1 MYAVF
6 RYNVVNKMKRNGVII
21 DFNRRTGW
29 GNISTSIKDSVKF
42 PFNVSSIF
50 GYKNPVI
57 EKGQLV
63 TFNVQT
69 IYGKKIAINIFFLVT
84 DESVQEL
91 SEQEKLQEIIKYQYE
106 NWEEIEKIIDEK
118 YEHETTT
125 STLGSIDIVNSNPQ
139 KSTDSNF
146 IALALFDNKIKL
158 VSLTKDGR
166 YNFLDETQK
175 YHNIIYPSF
184 FETIAL
190 ELAIEEFEFLINN
203 SKSNEHDFQ
212 KFFEHN
218 PDFILNDEY
227 KQAHPHVV
235 LSREKEGELI
245 TDFVLEPV
253 SQNSFCD
260 LLELKLPSAK
270 TYVLK
275 KNREHF
281 SAAITQAAAQLRV
294 YAHFF
299 NEEKNRSN
307 FQQIYPHLKI
317 YKPKMF
323 LIIGRESNAS
333 PMIKRE
339 IQSEYPQ
346 LIINN
351 FDDLLARMKWKKKR
365 LENKNKLF
373 R

>member
-1 MYAVF
+1 M
-6 RYNVVNKMKRNGVII
+6 RKSGVII

-29 GNISTSIKDSVKF
+29 GTISTSLKDNEKF
-42 PFNVSSIF
+42 PFNISSIF
-50 GYKNPVI
+50 DFQNLVI
-57 EKGQLV
+57 GKGQLV
-63 TFNVQT
+63 DFSVRT
-69 IYGKKIAINIFFLVT
+69 IYRKRIAVNIVLLKT
-84 DESVQEL
+84 NLPEQNL
-91 SEQEKLQEIIKYQYE
+91 LEQEKLEEIIKYQYE
-106 NWEEIEKIIDEK
+106 NWEEVEKLTDAK
-118 YEHETTT
+118 YESETI
-125 STLGSIDIVNSNPQ
+125 SSASLGSIDIVNSNPQ
-139 KSTDSNF
+139 KTIDSSF

-158 VSLTKDGR
+158 VSLTKDGKFS
-166 YNFLDETQK
+166 FLDEGQK
-175 YHNIIYPSF
+175 YHNIIYPSA
-184 FETIAL
+184 FEEAAL
-190 ELAIEEFEFLINN
+190 ELAIEEFEYLINSPKASEN
-203 SKSNEHDFQ
+203 NFQ
-212 KFFEHN
+212 KFFERN
-218 PDFILNDEY
+218 PDFILNDDY

-253 SQNSFCD
+253 SQSSFCD

-294 YAHFF
+294 YANFF
-299 NEEKNRSN
+299 NEEKNRNN
-307 FQQIYPHLKI
+307 FQQIYPHLRI
-317 YKPKMF
+317 YKPRMF
-323 LIIGRESNAS
+323 LIIGRESNANS
-333 PMIKRE
+333 MIKRD

-351 FDDLLARMKWKKKR
+351 FDDLLARMKWKKER